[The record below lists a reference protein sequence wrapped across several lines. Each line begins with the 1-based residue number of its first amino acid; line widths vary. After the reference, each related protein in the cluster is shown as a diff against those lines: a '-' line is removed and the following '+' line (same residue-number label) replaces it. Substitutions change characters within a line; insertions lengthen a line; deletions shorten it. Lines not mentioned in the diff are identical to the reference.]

1 MLLVI
6 DMLKKLRELVQKWLY
21 RDAAGEVYF
30 VETSM
35 PTSPLADII
44 RNPIVRAA
52 LSRISNSAASV
63 PLLVYNGEFE
73 LNEDDPN
80 FGHLAKSVAVGMS
93 NNDFTAT
100 TATDLIVFGNSYWL
114 IRKVGRRFLG
124 LDYIHPSSI
133 SFTVDGKE
141 AQIMTAD
148 KVVTVSVDDIVH
160 FKLPDPTDPRAQGL
174 SLLYSIQ
181 NAVTLINECDRLL
194 AEYLFHGAQPL
205 TILITKS
212 SLPEATKQRIIERI
226 QSRHGRGQRF
236 KWLLLEGSDYETKT
250 IDTSFKAGDLVE
262 MRRILREEILACLN
276 VPPAVVGIY
285 EYANYANAR
294 EQTKIFWRETIIP
307 LLRLI
312 EETLNTQFFPKVN
325 PQLWCAYDLSQV
337 EALKENIAEVANS
350 LGNLVDRGIITI
362 NEARETL
369 GFQDPLPWGDAWWGN
384 LNIVPIA
391 QQKPQQQT
399 KECDEL
405 VVVTKRIPRTYK
417 EMWLKFLRLHDRYE
431 RLVREAVKDYAQSLR
446 RRLKSDLN
454 AYFRKD
460 IVDFLFNLDEEAE
473 ELAKILLPVLEDI
486 LRDTPKA
493 FGVEVDPLIYD
504 AKVKARLMSFK
515 RRIRWITETTWEQL
529 KIRLGDALAEGGG
542 WSDLIGAVEE
552 VLGDLETWRAERIA
566 RTETTAALNLGYE
579 ESLRAV
585 GVKRKMWVTAHDE
598 RVRDSHRDMEGV
610 IVDLDDYFVLPS
622 GARLRFPCDPEGQP
636 EEVINC
642 RCTIVPVD

>member
-1 MLLVI
+1 
-6 DMLKKLRELVQKWLY
+6 MLKKLRELVQKWLY

-30 VETSM
+30 VETDT
-35 PTSPLADII
+35 PKSPLPDII

-93 NNDFTAT
+93 NQDFTAT
-100 TATDLIVFGNSYWL
+100 TATDLIVFGNSYWF

-124 LDYIHPSSI
+124 LDYIHPTSI
-133 SFTVDGKE
+133 SFSVDEKE
-141 AQIMTAD
+141 AQIVTAD
-148 KVVTVSVDDIVH
+148 RVFNISVDDLVH
-160 FKLPDPTDPRAQGL
+160 FKLPDPTNPRAQGL

-369 GFQDPLPWGDAWWGN
+369 GFQDPLPWGDSWWGN

-391 QQKPQQQT
+391 QQKPQQAKSAT
-399 KECDEL
+399 SDEL
-405 VVVTKRIPRTYK
+405 IVVTKRIPRTYK

-431 RLVREAVKDYAQSLR
+431 RHVREAVKDYAQALR

-473 ELAKILLPVLEDI
+473 ELAKVLLPVLEDI

-493 FGVEVDPLIYD
+493 FEVEVDPLIYD

-529 KIRLGDALAEGGG
+529 KIKLGDALAEGGG

-598 RVRDSHRDMEGV
+598 RVRETHQAMEGV
-610 IVDLDDYFVLPS
+610 IADLDDYFVLPS
-622 GARLRFPCDPEGQP
+622 GVRLRFPCDPEGAP

>member
-1 MLLVI
+1 
-6 DMLKKLRELVQKWLY
+6 MLKKLRELVQKWLY

-30 VETSM
+30 VETDT
-35 PTSPLADII
+35 PKSPLADII

-73 LNEDDPN
+73 LSEDDPN
-80 FGHLAKSVAVGMS
+80 FGHLAKSVAVGIS
-93 NNDFTAT
+93 GNDFTAT

-114 IRKVGRRFLG
+114 IRKVGRRYLG
-124 LDYIHPSSI
+124 LDYIHPSHI
-133 SFTVDGKE
+133 SFSLDGKE

-148 KVVTVSVDDIVH
+148 RVINVSVDDLVH
-160 FKLPDPTDPRAQGL
+160 FKLPDPTDPKAQGL

-236 KWLLLEGSDYETKT
+236 KWLLLEGSDYDTKT

-369 GFQDPLPWGDAWWGN
+369 GFQDPLSWGDAWWGN

-391 QQKPQQQT
+391 QQKPQQKSAT
-399 KECDEL
+399 GDEL
-405 VVVTKRIPRTYK
+405 IVVTKRIPRTYK

-431 RLVREAVKDYAQSLR
+431 RHVREAIKDYAQSLR
-446 RRLKSDLN
+446 RRLKSDIN

-460 IVDFLFNLDEEAE
+460 ITDFLFNLDEEAE
-473 ELAKILLPVLEDI
+473 ELAKILLPALEDI

-493 FGVEVDPLIYD
+493 FEVEVDPLIYD
-504 AKVKARLMSFK
+504 AKVKARLLTFK

-529 KIRLGDALAEGGG
+529 RQKLGDALAEGGS

-566 RTETTAALNLGYE
+566 RTETTAALNMGYE
-579 ESLRAV
+579 ESLKAT
-585 GVKRKMWVTAHDE
+585 GVRRKMWVTAHDE
-598 RVRDSHRDMEGV
+598 RVRESHQQMEGE

-622 GARLRFPCDPEGQP
+622 GARLRFPCDPEGAP

>member
-1 MLLVI
+1 
-6 DMLKKLRELVQKWLY
+6 MLKKLRELVRKWLY
-21 RDAAGEVYF
+21 RDAAGEIYLF
-30 VETSM
+30 DTDT

-52 LSRISNSAASV
+52 LSRISNSASSV

-73 LNEDDPN
+73 LSEDDPN
-80 FGHLAKSVAVGMS
+80 FGHLAKSVAIGMS

-100 TATDLIVFGNSYWL
+100 AATDLIVFGNSYWL

-124 LDYIHPSSI
+124 LDYIHPSHI
-133 SFTVDGKE
+133 SFSIDGKE
-141 AQIMTAD
+141 AQIVTAD
-148 KVVTVSVDDIVH
+148 KVINLSVDDLVQ
-160 FKLPDPTDPRAQGL
+160 FKLPDPTDPKAQGL

-212 SLPEATKQRIIERI
+212 SLPETTKQRIIERI

-236 KWLLLEGSDYETKT
+236 KWLLLEGSDYDTKT

-325 PQLWCAYDLSQV
+325 PQLWCSYDLSQV

-362 NEARETL
+362 NEAREVL
-369 GFQDPLPWGDAWWGN
+369 GFQDPLSWGDAWWGN

-391 QQKPQQQT
+391 QQKPQQT
-399 KECDEL
+399 KSGDEL
-405 VVVTKRIPRTYK
+405 IVVTKRIPRTYK
-417 EMWLKFLRLHDRYE
+417 EMWLKFLKLHDRYE
-431 RLVREAVKDYAQSLR
+431 RHVREAVKDYAQSLR

-454 AYFRKD
+454 SYFRKD
-460 IVDFLFNLDEEAE
+460 ITDFLFNLEEEAD
-473 ELAKILLPVLEDI
+473 ELAKILLPALEDI

-504 AKVKARLMSFK
+504 AKVKARLMTFK

-529 KIRLGDALAEGGG
+529 RQKLGDALAEGGG

-566 RTETTAALNLGYE
+566 RTETTAALNMGYE
-579 ESLRAV
+579 ESLKAV
-585 GVKRKMWVTAHDE
+585 GVKRKMWITAHDE
-598 RVRDSHRDMEGV
+598 RVRETHQQMEGV
-610 IVDLDDYFVLPS
+610 VVDLDDYFVLPS

-636 EEVINC
+636 DEVINC

>member
-1 MLLVI
+1 
-6 DMLKKLRELVQKWLY
+6 MLKKLRELVQKWLY

-30 VETSM
+30 VETDT
-35 PTSPLADII
+35 PKSPLADII

-73 LNEDDPN
+73 LSEDDPN
-80 FGHLAKSVAVGMS
+80 FGHLAKSVAVGIS
-93 NNDFTAT
+93 GNDFTAT

-114 IRKVGRRFLG
+114 IRKVGRRYLG
-124 LDYIHPSSI
+124 LDYIHPSHI
-133 SFTVDGKE
+133 SFSLDGKE
-141 AQIMTAD
+141 AQITTAD
-148 KVVTVSVDDIVH
+148 RVINVSVDDLVH
-160 FKLPDPTDPRAQGL
+160 FKLPDPTDPKAQGL

-236 KWLLLEGSDYETKT
+236 KWLLLEGSDYDTKT

-369 GFQDPLPWGDAWWGN
+369 GFQDPLSWGDAWWGN

-391 QQKPQQQT
+391 QQKPQQKSAT
-399 KECDEL
+399 GDEL
-405 VVVTKRIPRTYK
+405 IVVTKRIPRTYK

-431 RLVREAVKDYAQSLR
+431 RHVREAIKDYAQSLR

-460 IVDFLFNLDEEAE
+460 ITDFLFNLDEEAE
-473 ELAKILLPVLEDI
+473 ELAKILLPALEDI

-493 FGVEVDPLIYD
+493 FEVEVDPLIYD
-504 AKVKARLMSFK
+504 AKVKARLLTFK

-529 KIRLGDALAEGGG
+529 RQKLGDALAEGGG

-566 RTETTAALNLGYE
+566 RTETTAALNMGYE
-579 ESLRAV
+579 ESLKAT
-585 GVKRKMWVTAHDE
+585 GVRRKMWVTAHDE
-598 RVRDSHRDMEGV
+598 RVRESHQQMEGE

>member
-1 MLLVI
+1 
-6 DMLKKLRELVQKWLY
+6 MLKKLRELVQKWLY

-30 VETSM
+30 VETDT
-35 PTSPLADII
+35 PKSPLADII

-73 LNEDDPN
+73 LSEDDTN
-80 FGHLAKSVAVGMS
+80 FGHLAKSVAVGIS
-93 NNDFTAT
+93 GNDFTAT
-100 TATDLIVFGNSYWL
+100 AATDLIVFGNSYWL

-124 LDYIHPSSI
+124 LDYIHPSHI
-133 SFTVDGKE
+133 SFSLDGKE

-148 KVVTVSVDDIVH
+148 RVINVSVDDLVH
-160 FKLPDPTDPRAQGL
+160 FKLPDPTDPKAQGL

-236 KWLLLEGSDYETKT
+236 KWLLLEGSDYDTKT

-369 GFQDPLPWGDAWWGN
+369 GFQDPLSWGDAWWGN

-391 QQKPQQQT
+391 QQKPQQKSAT
-399 KECDEL
+399 GDEL
-405 VVVTKRIPRTYK
+405 IVVTKRIPRQYK

-431 RLVREAVKDYAQSLR
+431 RHVREAIKDYAQSLR

-460 IVDFLFNLDEEAE
+460 ITDFLFNLDEEAE
-473 ELAKILLPVLEDI
+473 ELAKILLPALEDI

-493 FGVEVDPLIYD
+493 FEVEVDPLIYD
-504 AKVKARLMSFK
+504 AKVKARLLTFK

-529 KIRLGDALAEGGG
+529 RQKLGDALAEGGS

-566 RTETTAALNLGYE
+566 RTETTAALNMGYE
-579 ESLRAV
+579 ESLKAT
-585 GVKRKMWVTAHDE
+585 GVRRKMWVTAHDE
-598 RVRDSHRDMEGV
+598 RVRESHQQMEGE

-622 GARLRFPCDPEGQP
+622 GARLRFPCDPEGAP

>member
-1 MLLVI
+1 LVI
-6 DMLKKLRELVQKWLY
+6 DMLKKLREIVQKWLY
-21 RDAAGEVYF
+21 RDAAGDVYF
-30 VETSM
+30 FETDT
-35 PTSPLADII
+35 PKSPLADII

-80 FGHLAKSVAVGMS
+80 FGHLAKSVAVGLS
-93 NNDFTAT
+93 NNDFTAIA
-100 TATDLIVFGNSYWL
+100 ATDLIVFGNSYWL

-133 SFTVDGKE
+133 NFSLDEKE
-141 AQIMTAD
+141 AQIMTAE
-148 KVVTVSVDDIVH
+148 KVVTVPVDDLVH
-160 FKLPDPTDPRAQGL
+160 FKLPDPTDPRSQGL

-212 SLPEATKQRIIERI
+212 SLPEATKQRLIERI

-236 KWLLLEGSDYETKT
+236 KWLLLEGSDYDTKT

-312 EETLNTQFFPKVN
+312 EETLNMQFFPKVN
-325 PQLWCAYDLSQV
+325 PQLWCAYDLSLV

-362 NEARETL
+362 NEAREVL
-369 GFQDPLPWGDAWWGN
+369 GFQDPLSWGNAWWGN
-384 LNIVPIA
+384 INIVPIA
-391 QQKPQQQT
+391 QQKPQQKSAT
-399 KECDEL
+399 GDEL
-405 VVVTKRIPRTYK
+405 IVVTKRIPRTYK
-417 EMWLKFLRLHDRYE
+417 EMWLKFLRLHDKYE
-431 RLVREAVKDYAQSLR
+431 RHVREAIKDYAQDLR

-454 AYFRKD
+454 SYFRKD
-460 IVDFLFNLDEEAE
+460 ITDFLFNLDEEAE
-473 ELAKILLPVLEDI
+473 VLAKIMLPALEDI

-504 AKVKARLMSFK
+504 AKVKARLMTFK

-529 KIRLGDALAEGGG
+529 RQKLGDALAEGGG

-579 ESLRAV
+579 ESLKAV

-598 RVRDSHRDMEGV
+598 RVRETHQQMEGEV
-610 IVDLDDYFVLPS
+610 VDIDDYFVLPS
-622 GARLRFPCDPEGQP
+622 GVRLRFPCDPEGQP
-636 EEVINC
+636 DEVINC